1 MKRAVLL
8 MILAGSTSLVA
19 AGATVGAD
27 SAAAASARTEVKA
40 VDAWEVTCSY
50 DKNDRKIGCNAL
62 LRISEGATPAT
73 AKEPA
78 QPARVIMVWALSK
91 ANDGSLYSSFQTLSG
106 VRIPPG
112 VQLKMGSAPPRTV
125 PFDSCGTNACV
136 AIAQMDSNFVQQ
148 ASAAAQVQATVQS
161 ADGRAY
167 TATFAPKGIDK
178 AIAVVR

>member
-1 MKRAVLL
+1 